1 MIALGS
7 DMSGRAVLEKLNKQV
22 LHGQTPIV
30 MPCNRHNLSK
40 FEDQTRK
47 DAPPQQNGQQNRKS
61 RYWEEDFFMVLNS

>member
-61 RYWEEDFFMVLNS
+61 HYWG